1 MNTTTGISIAIAPDY
16 HEEPLLQSAMF
27 LYTVTSLKVGR
38 ETSRNWQ
45 PPKPITRDNSVALIS
60 HSQSS
65 SSFIFSQLNPVI
77 CIKAEESFLHSVSRQ
92 PCEARKS
99 GYERRPL
106 YIKCLYPCLRQAINY
121 KNVWMYLT
129 SDATFRTFIMGMCG
143 FICCFCFIV
152 SMNFI

>member
-1 MNTTTGISIAIAPDY
+1 MGISIVIAPDY

-45 PPKPITRDNSVALIS
+45 QPKPITRDNSVALNS
-60 HSQSS
+60 HSQSG
-65 SSFIFSQLNPVI
+65 SSFILSQLNPVI

-106 YIKCLYPCLRQAINY
+106 YIKCLYLCLRQVINY
-121 KNVWMYLT
+121 NSYVIHRMGYICYFAYYLEYWYE
-129 SDATFRTFIMGMCG
+129 I
-143 FICCFCFIV
+143 ICNTISPVF
-152 SMNFI
+152 